1 MQVVIFQTSC
11 VYLDENVDKN
21 NCKKDPGAT
30 AVSGICCWADK
41 HPEAKNAMQCCKGK
55 NNTSCRLKI
64 YGDILGKQPPL
75 ERDGTLVWRSCFYR
89 CCCCREKQ
97 PLFSRPLHS
106 LGRITT
112 IGNRGIRGS
121 AIWNG
126 ERRAQLHS
134 ARQRDWYSIKPR
146 AELAK

>member
-1 MQVVIFQTSC
+1 MLTKIIVKRIQEPQPSVGFVVGPINTQRRKMQC
-11 VYLDENVDKN
+11 
-21 NCKKDPGAT
+21 
-30 AVSGICCWADK
+30 
-41 HPEAKNAMQCCKGK
+41 CCKGK
-55 NNTSCRLKI
+55 NNTSCHLKI
-64 YGDILGKQPPL
+64 YDGDILGKQPPL